1 MFSGDC
7 EDLLKLPSHAVVVNR
22 VDQVWPVA
30 GVKQLWYRPE
40 TFSDEATVI
49 HKT

>member
-22 VDQVWPVA
+22 VDQLWPVA
-30 GVKQLWYRPE
+30 GKGAMVL
-40 TFSDEATVI
+40 SGDI
-49 HKT
+49 